1 MDAVV
6 GERLKVGVDVDGGEE
21 MDRDEE
27 EDVDSLLLRGFFGT
41 CLGVVL
47 ELDRVRFGMF
57 SLPFEEKKERRVAS
71 FFLFIPGKKKLLS
84 FLEKTP

>member
-57 SLPFEEKKERRVAS
+57 SLPFEEKKRKKS
-71 FFLFIPGKKKLLS
+71 CFFFLIYS
-84 FLEKTP
+84 W